1 MNYLDGTICAFVI
14 YLINQIKKKVSV
26 IFSQIDALV
35 LIAYLIIVLSLGFYY
50 SRRNDENYSDYF
62 LAGRNIGWFTVGISI
77 FATNISS
84 EHFIGLAG
92 SGATRG
98 LAVGQFELM
107 AIFTLIFLGWVLAPI
122 YLKSGVVTVPEFL
135 EKRFDKRIRKFFAAF
150 SITIYIFTKILV
162 SLFAAGLLFYKI
174 FGLNIYASS
183 IIIVLITGLYSVTGG
198 ASAVMK
204 TQLFQGI
211 VLIIGAI
218 TLSLFG
224 LNAVGGFSGLE
235 QKLPTDFFNM
245 FKAVSDPDFP
255 WTGILFGAPIIA
267 FWYWCTDQYIV
278 QRLLSAKSINDAR
291 RGTLMAA
298 FLKVLPIF
306 ILVLPGLIAVAL
318 YPEING
324 DEAYSAL
331 IAGDLLPVGIKGL
344 VLAGVLAAIMSSL
357 AGAFNS
363 TAVLFTND
371 FYKLKYPESN
381 ERKLVLVG
389 RLATTAVVVGAILIV
404 PLVKLISSQIYL
416 FLQSVQAFVSPPIT
430 AVFLFGLFSKKIN
443 SKTAIVTLIIGE
455 SIGLARLFVEILKN
469 MDVALHPT
477 FIWILQINFLHFAVF
492 LFLLSV
498 SIIFVLNYFTVK
510 STSES
515 KSEIQL
521 NIDESLRD
529 IKFSFSNFKAVQGLK
544 SNLLLSA
551 FIVIIIIG
559 LWSIWY

>member
-1 MNYLDGTICAFVI
+1 
-14 YLINQIKKKVSV
+14 
-26 IFSQIDALV
+26 
-35 LIAYLIIVLSLGFYY
+35 LGFYY
-50 SRRNDENYSDYF
+50 SRRSDENYSDYF

-92 SGATRG
+92 SGSTRG

-107 AIFTLIFLGWVLAPI
+107 AIFTLIFLGWILAPI

-135 EKRFDKRIRKFFAAF
+135 EKRFDRKIRKMFAGF
-150 SITIYIFTKILV
+150 SIAIYIFTKILV

-198 ASAVMK
+198 ASAVMR

-211 VLIIGAI
+211 VLILGAVI
-218 TLSLFG
+218 LSVFG

-235 QKLPTDFFNM
+235 AKLPHDFFNM
-245 FKAVSDPDFP
+245 FKAVNDPDFP

-278 QRLLSAKSINDAR
+278 QRMFSAKSINDAR
-291 RGTLMAA
+291 RGTLLAA
-298 FLKVLPIF
+298 FLKILPIF

-318 YPEING
+318 YPEVKG

-331 IAGDLLPVGIKGL
+331 VAGDLLPIGLKGIVVAGL
-344 VLAGVLAAIMSSL
+344 LAAIMSSL

-371 FYKLKYPESN
+371 FYKTRNPQAN

-389 RLATTAVVVGAILIV
+389 RLTTTAVVVVAILIV
-404 PLVKLISSQIYL
+404 PLVKVISSQVYI

-443 SKTAIVTLIIGE
+443 SKTALITLIIGE
-455 SIGLARLFVEILKN
+455 AIGFSRLILEIISN
-469 MDVALHPT
+469 AGVQLHPAL
-477 FIWILQINFLHFAVF
+477 IWILGINFLHFAIF
-492 LFLLSV
+492 LFVV
-498 SIIFVLNYFTVK
+498 SISIILVLNFYSVRVANDF
-510 STSES
+510 
-515 KSEIQL
+515 IQSIQSSL
-521 NIDESLRD
+521 TESLQELKINFVN
-529 IKFSFSNFKAVQGLK
+529 IKTFHRLK
-544 SNLLLSA
+544 SNFVLSA

>member
-1 MNYLDGTICAFVI
+1 M
-14 YLINQIKKKVSV
+14 
-26 IFSQIDALV
+26 FSQIDLLV
-35 LIAYLIIVLSLGFYY
+35 LVTYLIIVLSLGFYY
-50 SRRNDENYSDYF
+50 SRRSDENYSDYF

-92 SGATRG
+92 SGSTRG

-107 AIFTLIFLGWVLAPI
+107 AIFTLIFLGWILAPI

-135 EKRFDKRIRKFFAAF
+135 EKRFDRKIRKMFAGF
-150 SITIYIFTKILV
+150 SIAIYIFTKILV

-198 ASAVMK
+198 ANAVMR

-211 VLIIGAI
+211 ILILGAVI
-218 TLSLFG
+218 LSAFG

-235 QKLPTDFFNM
+235 AKLPADFFNM
-245 FKAVSDPDFP
+245 FKAISDPDFP

-278 QRLLSAKSINDAR
+278 QRLFSAKSVNDAR
-291 RGTLMAA
+291 RGTLLAA

-306 ILVLPGLIAVAL
+306 ILVLPGLIAAAL

-331 IAGDLLPVGIKGL
+331 VAGDLLPIGLKGIVVAGL
-344 VLAGVLAAIMSSL
+344 LAAIMSSL

-371 FYKLKYPESN
+371 FYKVRNPQAN
-381 ERKLVLVG
+381 QRKLVLVG
-389 RLATTAVVVGAILIV
+389 RLTTTAVVVAAILIV
-404 PLVKLISSQIYL
+404 PLVKVISSQVYL

-430 AVFLFGLFSKKIN
+430 AVFLFGLFSKKIT
-443 SKTAIVTLIIGE
+443 SKTALITLIVGETIGF
-455 SIGLARLFVEILKN
+455 SRLILEIISNLG
-469 MDVALHPT
+469 VHLHPAL
-477 FIWILQINFLHFAVF
+477 IWILGINFLHFAIF
-492 LFLLSV
+492 LFVVSV
-498 SIIFVLNYFTVK
+498 TLIMVLNIYSIR
-510 STSES
+510 STNDFIIGIQTSISES
-515 KSEIQL
+515 IQEL
-521 NIDESLRD
+521 KINFANIKTVR
-529 IKFSFSNFKAVQGLK
+529 GLK
-544 SNLLLSA
+544 SNFLLSA
-551 FIVIIIIG
+551 FIVIIILG

>member
-1 MNYLDGTICAFVI
+1 
-14 YLINQIKKKVSV
+14 VST
-26 IFSQIDALV
+26 IFSQIDLLV
-35 LIAYLIIVLSLGFYY
+35 LVAYLIIVLSLGFYY
-50 SRRNDENYSDYF
+50 SRRSDENYSDYF

-92 SGATRG
+92 SGSTRG

-107 AIFTLIFLGWVLAPI
+107 AIFTLIFLGWILAPI

-135 EKRFDKRIRKFFAAF
+135 EKRFDRKIRKLFAGF
-150 SITIYIFTKILV
+150 SIAIYIFTKILV

-183 IIIVLITGLYSVTGG
+183 IIIILITGLYSVTGG
-198 ASAVMK
+198 ASAVMR

-211 VLIIGAI
+211 ILILGAVI
-218 TLSLFG
+218 LSVFG

-235 QKLPTDFFNM
+235 AKLPADFFNM
-245 FKAVSDPDFP
+245 FKTIQDPDFP

-278 QRLLSAKSINDAR
+278 QRIFSAKSINDAR
-291 RGTLMAA
+291 RGTLLAA

-318 YPEING
+318 YPEIKG

-331 IAGDLLPVGIKGL
+331 VAGDLLPIGLKGIVVAGL
-344 VLAGVLAAIMSSL
+344 LAAIMSSL

-371 FYKLKYPESN
+371 FYKIRNPQAN

-389 RLATTAVVVGAILIV
+389 RLTTTAVVVIAILIV
-404 PLVKLISSQIYL
+404 PLVKIISSQIYL

-443 SKTAIVTLIIGE
+443 ARTAFITLIVGETIGF
-455 SIGLARLFVEILKN
+455 SRLLIEILVN
-469 MDVALHPT
+469 LGVQLHPALV
-477 FIWILQINFLHFAVF
+477 WILGINFLHFAIF
-492 LFLLSV
+492 LFVV
-498 SIIFVLNYFTVK
+498 SLTLIFVLNYYSVRVTNELILGIQYSILESIQELK
-510 STSES
+510 SNLSG
-515 KSEIQL
+515 
-521 NIDESLRD
+521 
-529 IKFSFSNFKAVQGLK
+529 IKTMQGLK
-544 SNLLLSA
+544 SNFLLSA
-551 FIVIIIIG
+551 FIVMIIIG

>member
-1 MNYLDGTICAFVI
+1 MST
-14 YLINQIKKKVSV
+14 
-26 IFSQIDALV
+26 IFSSIDLLV
-35 LIAYLIIVLSLGFYY
+35 LVAYLIIVLSLGFYY
-50 SRRNDENYSDYF
+50 SRRSDENYSDYF

-92 SGATRG
+92 SGSTRG

-107 AIFTLIFLGWVLAPI
+107 AIFTLIFLGWILAPI

-135 EKRFDKRIRKFFAAF
+135 EKRFDRKIRKLFAGF
-150 SITIYIFTKILV
+150 SIAIYIFTKILV

-183 IIIVLITGLYSVTGG
+183 IIIILITGLYSVTGG
-198 ASAVMK
+198 ASAVMR

-211 VLIIGAI
+211 VLILGAVI
-218 TLSLFG
+218 LSVFG

-235 QKLPTDFFNM
+235 AKLPADFFNM
-245 FKAVSDPDFP
+245 FKAIQDPDFP

-278 QRLLSAKSINDAR
+278 QRLFSAKSINDAR
-291 RGTLMAA
+291 RGTLLAA

-318 YPEING
+318 YPEIKG

-331 IAGDLLPVGIKGL
+331 VAGDLLPIGLKGIVIAGL
-344 VLAGVLAAIMSSL
+344 LAAIMSSL

-371 FYKLKYPESN
+371 FYKIRNPQAN

-389 RLATTAVVVGAILIV
+389 RLTTTAVVVVAILIV
-404 PLVKLISSQIYL
+404 PLVKIISSQIYL

-443 SKTAIVTLIIGE
+443 ARTAFITLIVGETIGF
-455 SIGLARLFVEILKN
+455 SRLLIEILVN
-469 MDVALHPT
+469 LGVQLHPALV
-477 FIWILQINFLHFAVF
+477 WILGINFLHFAIF
-492 LFLLSV
+492 LFVVCLTL
-498 SIIFVLNYFTVK
+498 IFVLNFYSVQITNDLRINIQY
-510 STSES
+510 SISES
-515 KSEIQL
+515 IQEL
-521 NIDESLRD
+521 KYNFAC
-529 IKFSFSNFKAVQGLK
+529 IKRMHGLK
-544 SNLLLSA
+544 SNFLLSA

>member
-1 MNYLDGTICAFVI
+1 VYHLNNIFTIK
-14 YLINQIKKKVSV
+14 QKVSV
-26 IFSQIDALV
+26 IFTQIDALV

-50 SRRNDENYSDYF
+50 SRRNDENYADYF

-92 SGATRG
+92 SGSTRG

-122 YLKSGVVTVPEFL
+122 YLKAGVVTVPEFL
-135 EKRFDKRIRKFFAAF
+135 EKRFDKRIRHFFAAF
-150 SITIYIFTKILV
+150 SIVIYIFTKILV
-162 SLFAAGLLFYKI
+162 SLFAASLLFYKI

-198 ASAVMK
+198 AKAVIR
-204 TQLFQGI
+204 TQLFQGL
-211 VLIIGAI
+211 VLILGAI
-218 TLSLFG
+218 ILSAFG

-235 QKLPTDFFNM
+235 QKLPASFFNM
-245 FKAVSDPDFP
+245 FKPISDPDFP

-278 QRLLSAKSINDAR
+278 QRLLSARSVNDAR
-291 RGTLMAA
+291 RGTLLAA

-318 YPEING
+318 YPDING

-331 IAGDLLPVGIKGL
+331 ILGDLLPIGLKGL
-344 VLAGVLAAIMSSL
+344 VVAGLLAAIMSSL

-363 TAVLFTND
+363 TSVLFTND
-371 FYKLKYPESN
+371 FYKVKHPDAN

-389 RLATTAVVVGAILIV
+389 RLSTTMVVVGAILIV
-404 PLVKLISSQIYL
+404 PLVKFLSNQLYL
-416 FLQSVQAFVSPPIT
+416 FLQSVQAFVAPPIT

-443 SKTAIVTLIIGE
+443 SRTAIISLVIGE
-455 SIGLARLFVEILKN
+455 SIGFVRLLIEILKN
-469 MDVALHPT
+469 IGVSLHPWLLSVLH
-477 FIWILQINFLHFAVF
+477 ISFLHFAIF
-492 LFLLSV
+492 LFVFNV
-498 SIIFVLNYFTVK
+498 SIILVLNAVSEK
-510 STSES
+510 SPDKIAADLQSSVIE
-515 KSEIQL
+515 
-521 NIDESLRD
+521 NLRD
-529 IKFSFSNFKAVQGLK
+529 IRRSLLNIKAIQGIR
-544 SNLLLSA
+544 SNLFLSA

>member
-1 MNYLDGTICAFVI
+1 
-14 YLINQIKKKVSV
+14 VSV
-26 IFSQIDALV
+26 IFTQIDALV
-35 LIAYLIIVLSLGFYY
+35 LIAYLIVVLSLGFYY
-50 SRRNDENYSDYF
+50 SRRNDENYTDYF

-92 SGATRG
+92 SGSSRG

-107 AIFTLIFLGWVLAPI
+107 AIFTLIFLGWVLAPVFI
-122 YLKSGVVTVPEFL
+122 RSGVFTTPEFL
-135 EKRFDKRIRKFFAAF
+135 EKRFDVRIRKFFASF
-150 SITIYIFTKILV
+150 SIIIYIFTKILV

-174 FGLNIYASS
+174 FGLNIYATS

-198 ASAVMK
+198 ASAVIR

-211 VLIIGAI
+211 ILIIGAI
-218 TLSLFG
+218 TLSIFG
-224 LNAVGGFSGLE
+224 LNAVGGFGGLE
-235 QKLPTDFFNM
+235 EKLPSHFFNM
-245 FKAVSDPDFP
+245 FKPLSDPDFP

-278 QRLLSAKSINDAR
+278 QRLLSARSVNDAR
-291 RGTLMAA
+291 RGTLVAA

-331 IAGDLLPVGIKGL
+331 IAGDILPVGIKGL
-344 VLAGVLAAIMSSL
+344 VVAGVLAAIMSSL

-371 FYKLKYPESN
+371 FYKVKYPEAN

-389 RLATTAVVVGAILIV
+389 RLATTAVVVIAILIV

-443 SKTAIVTLIIGE
+443 SRTAITTLIVGE
-455 SIGLARLFVEILKN
+455 SLGLALLFIEILKN
-469 MDVALHPT
+469 LGVQLHPA

-492 LFLLSV
+492 LFILCV
-498 SIIFVLNYFTVK
+498 SIIIALNYLSEKSASETGLSINRSINENIKEIRFGFTN
-510 STSES
+510 SRS
-515 KSEIQL
+515 I
-521 NIDESLRD
+521 
-529 IKFSFSNFKAVQGLK
+529 QGLK
-544 SNLLLSA
+544 SNFLLSA

-559 LWSIWY
+559 LWSLWY

>member
-1 MNYLDGTICAFVI
+1 MST
-14 YLINQIKKKVSV
+14 
-26 IFSQIDALV
+26 IFSQIDLLV
-35 LIAYLIIVLSLGFYY
+35 LVAYLIIVLSLGFYY
-50 SRRNDENYSDYF
+50 SRRSDENFSDYF

-92 SGATRG
+92 SGSARG

-107 AIFTLIFLGWVLAPI
+107 AIFTLIFLGWILAPI

-135 EKRFDKRIRKFFAAF
+135 EKRFDRKIRKLFAGF
-150 SITIYIFTKILV
+150 SIAIYIFTKILV

-183 IIIVLITGLYSVTGG
+183 IIIILITGLYSVTGG
-198 ASAVMK
+198 ASAVMR

-211 VLIIGAI
+211 VLILGAVI
-218 TLSLFG
+218 LSVFG

-235 QKLPTDFFNM
+235 EKLPADFFNM

-278 QRLLSAKSINDAR
+278 QRLFSAKSINDAR
-291 RGTLMAA
+291 RGTLLAA
-298 FLKVLPIF
+298 LLKVLPIF
-306 ILVLPGLIAVAL
+306 ILVLPGLIAAAL

-331 IAGDLLPVGIKGL
+331 VAGDLLPIGLKGIVVAGL
-344 VLAGVLAAIMSSL
+344 LAAIMSSL

-371 FYKLKYPESN
+371 FYKIKNPQAN

-389 RLATTAVVVGAILIV
+389 RLTTTAIVVVAILIV
-404 PLVKLISSQIYL
+404 PLVKVISSQVYI

-430 AVFLFGLFSKKIN
+430 AVFLYGLFSKKIS
-443 SKTAIVTLIIGE
+443 SKTALITLIVGETIGF
-455 SIGLARLFVEILKN
+455 SRLILEIISNLG
-469 MDVALHPT
+469 VQLHPA
-477 FIWILQINFLHFAVF
+477 FIWILNINFLHFAIF
-492 LFLLSV
+492 LFVISLSLILILNIYSV
-498 SIIFVLNYFTVK
+498 KISNEFIMSIRYSI
-510 STSES
+510 SES
-515 KSEIQL
+515 MLELK
-521 NIDESLRD
+521 NN
-529 IKFSFSNFKAVQGLK
+529 FSNIKRVRGLK
-544 SNLLLSA
+544 SNFLISA
-551 FIVIIIIG
+551 FIVMIIIG

>member
-1 MNYLDGTICAFVI
+1 MST
-14 YLINQIKKKVSV
+14 
-26 IFSQIDALV
+26 IFSQIDLLV
-35 LIAYLIIVLSLGFYY
+35 LVAYLIIVLSLGFYY

-62 LAGRNIGWFTVGISI
+62 LAGRNIGWFTVGVSI

-92 SGATRG
+92 SGSTRG

-107 AIFTLIFLGWVLAPI
+107 AIFTLIFLGWILAPI

-135 EKRFDKRIRKFFAAF
+135 EKRFDRKIRKMFAGF
-150 SITIYIFTKILV
+150 SIAIYIFTKILV

-198 ASAVMK
+198 ASAVMR

-211 VLIIGAI
+211 VLILGAVI
-218 TLSLFG
+218 LSVFG

-235 QKLPTDFFNM
+235 EKLPADFFNM
-245 FKAVSDPDFP
+245 FKSVSDPDFP

-278 QRLLSAKSINDAR
+278 QRLFSAKSINDAR
-291 RGTLMAA
+291 RGTLLAA
-298 FLKVLPIF
+298 FLKILPIF

-318 YPEING
+318 YPEIKG

-331 IAGDLLPVGIKGL
+331 VAGDLLPIGLKGIVVAGL
-344 VLAGVLAAIMSSL
+344 LAAIMSSL

-371 FYKLKYPESN
+371 FYKTRNPEAN

-389 RLATTAVVVGAILIV
+389 RLTTTAVVVVAILIV
-404 PLVKLISSQIYL
+404 PLVKIISSQIYL

-443 SKTAIVTLIIGE
+443 SKTAFITLLVGEAIGFSRLLLEIISNLG
-455 SIGLARLFVEILKN
+455 VQ
-469 MDVALHPT
+469 LHPALL
-477 FIWILQINFLHFAVF
+477 WILGINFLHFAIF
-492 LFLLSV
+492 LFLV
-498 SIIFVLNYFTVK
+498 SLTLILVLNFYSARITNEIIL
-510 STSES
+510 SIQSSISES
-515 KSEIQL
+515 LQELKINFA
-521 NIDESLRD
+521 NIMAARKLT
-529 IKFSFSNFKAVQGLK
+529 SNF
-544 SNLLLSA
+544 LLSA
-551 FIVIIIIG
+551 FIVIIIFG
-559 LWSIWY
+559 VWSIWY